1 MGHFGSLP
9 GWELKIALGSLLGI
23 ILAYF
28 LAGNGKLLWDTS
40 WGPFWLNSWLG
51 ARNCCGKP
59 PGDYFGLLPGW
70 ELKIVLGSLLGTILA
85 HFLAGNR
92 KLLWE
97 TSWGPFWF
105 NSWLGA
111 GNCFGKTH
119 GGQFGSLPGWE
130 PEIALGGLLGTILVH
145 FLAVRLKPWGT
156 SKNTQGIAKPRPKGT
171 REI

>member
-1 MGHFGSLP
+1 MGPFGSLP

-51 ARNCCGKP
+51 ARNCSGKP
-59 PGDYFGLLPGW
+59 PGDHFGLLPGW
-70 ELKIVLGSLLGTILA
+70 ELKIALGSLLGTILA

-130 PEIALGGLLGTILVH
+130 PEIALGSFLVTILAH
-145 FLAVRLKPWGT
+145 FLAG
-156 SKNTQGIAKPRPKGT
+156 S
-171 REI
+171 

>member
-51 ARNCCGKP
+51 A
-59 PGDYFGLLPGW
+59 
-70 ELKIVLGSLLGTILA
+70 
-85 HFLAGNR
+85 
-92 KLLWE
+92 
-97 TSWGPFWF
+97 
-105 NSWLGA
+105 

-130 PEIALGGLLGTILVH
+130 PEIALGCLLGTILVH

>member
-51 ARNCCGKP
+51 ARNCSGKP

-70 ELKIVLGSLLGTILA
+70 ELKIALGSLLGTVLA
-85 HFLAGNR
+85 YFLAGNR

-97 TSWGPFWF
+97 TSGRLFWF
-105 NSWLGA
+105 KSWLGA
-111 GNCFGKTH
+111 RYCFGMLP
-119 GGQFGSLPGWE
+119 GDNFGSLAGC
-130 PEIALGGLLGTILVH
+130 EIEALGH
-145 FLAVRLKPWGT
+145 K
-156 SKNTQGIAKPRPKGT
+156 
-171 REI
+171 